1 MLNCRTYLLLLLLP
15 LVQSCMQQRVNF
27 VFNEHVNS
35 EEFFNVVPAEIKRF
49 YPDSDIA
56 AIDSIKIYVANFKE
70 TYIED
75 NYLLEWSELH
85 DSSTIPRARY
95 LNMVGNATRL
105 YLCTISTSPKDIQ
118 AAVFFS
124 AKYDAE
130 GQCLGFGPSY
140 LGKINPAQGTIA
152 FTTELAVRE
161 SGESFQ
167 LEVTRKQN
175 RKAGVIFTS
184 HDFRDILLHA
194 RKPVRVDKI
203 VLLDPNKI
211 GGFKPVVFSI
221 DNVLKDK
228 NALLFRYLKTI
239 H

>member
-1 MLNCRTYLLLLLLP
+1 M
-15 LVQSCMQQRVNF
+15 
-27 VFNEHVNS
+27 
-35 EEFFNVVPAEIKRF
+35 F
-49 YPDSDIA
+49 YPDTDIA
-56 AIDSIKIYVANFKE
+56 AIDSIKIYTATFKE
-70 TYIED
+70 TYVED

-95 LNMVGNATRL
+95 LNMIGNSTRL
-105 YLCTISTSPKDIQ
+105 YLCVVSTRPDDVQ

-124 AKYDAE
+124 AKYDSD

-152 FTTELAVRE
+152 FTTELAVTE
-161 SGESFQ
+161 EDDVFK
-167 LEVTRKQN
+167 LFALKKQT

-184 HDFRDILLHA
+184 DHFKSSLTNTRM
-194 RKPVRVDKI
+194 PVRVDKI

-221 DNVLKDK
+221 EDVLKDK

-239 H
+239 QYN